1 MSIRDCSPLAVVV
14 ALLLCSAACGGG
26 GGSGNTDTGE
36 ILAPLGRDTADGS
49 GATTPP
55 SDVTPVTTRSYRE
68 HLPASGTPPTA
79 LVLAFHGG
87 GGTAAGF
94 QDYATLDVVADAEGF
109 LVVYP
114 ESMHGNWND
123 GRLDTGIDG
132 LEEVDDVAFVAN
144 LIDRLT
150 REHAIVPG
158 RVFATGIS
166 NGGMLCHRL
175 ACELSDRIAAIA
187 TVAAPMAEDLAPVCQ
202 PGRPVSVLTL
212 PGNRD
217 PIMPFDGGPVLSER
231 ADRGRVISAADT
243 TAFWRRQDGCADPPA
258 TERIDERRFDRTA
271 IHTDTYA
278 PCDAATAVV
287 QMTVD
292 GGGHTWP
299 GARIAPLLGRTSKE
313 IDASEVIWAFF
324 AAHGR

>member
-1 MSIRDCSPLAVVV
+1 VAA
-14 ALLLCSAACGGG
+14 ALLLGCLACGGG
-26 GGSGNTDTGE
+26 GSSSGTDAGQ
-36 ILAPLGRDTADGS
+36 ILAPLGGDPADGS

-55 SDVTPVTTRSYRE
+55 ADTTPVATRSYID
-68 HLPASGTPPTA
+68 HLPADGTPPTA

-94 QDYATLDVVADAEGF
+94 QDYATLDAVADTEGF

-114 ESMHGNWND
+114 ESLDGNWND
-123 GRLDTGIDG
+123 GRLHTAIDG
-132 LEEVDDVAFVAN
+132 IEKVDDVAFVAD
-144 LIDRLT
+144 LIDQLT
-150 REHAIVPG
+150 RDHAIPPG

-187 TVAAPMAEDLAPVCQ
+187 TVAAPMPEDLAPLCR
-202 PGRPVSVLTL
+202 PSRPVSILTL

-217 PIMPFDGGPVLSER
+217 PIMPFDGGPLLSDR
-231 ADRGRVISAADT
+231 ADRGRVLSAADT
-243 TAFWRRQDGCADPPA
+243 TALWRREDGCTGVPA
-258 TERIDERRFDRTA
+258 TEEIDDRRFDRTA

-278 PCDAATAVV
+278 PCDEATAVV

-313 IDASEVIWAFF
+313 IDAGEVIWAFF
-324 AAHGR
+324 AAHGRAATTP